1 MNGTQDGI
9 RCPQCGSVDHQM
21 TDSHSVAYFRRRHYI
36 CRRCGRGFATREV
49 PEAGV
54 TAASSQPEV
63 AHPPPVQRTKNH
75 FPREI
80 RVGVYR

>member
-1 MNGTQDGI
+1 MNAAEGI
-9 RCPQCGSVDHQM
+9 RCPQCRSLEHQM
-21 TDSHSVAYFRRRHYI
+21 TDSHSVAYFRRRHYS
-36 CRRCGRGFATREV
+36 CRSCGYAFATREIL
-49 PEAGV
+49 EAAI

-63 AHPPPVQRTKNH
+63 APTPVVQRTKNH